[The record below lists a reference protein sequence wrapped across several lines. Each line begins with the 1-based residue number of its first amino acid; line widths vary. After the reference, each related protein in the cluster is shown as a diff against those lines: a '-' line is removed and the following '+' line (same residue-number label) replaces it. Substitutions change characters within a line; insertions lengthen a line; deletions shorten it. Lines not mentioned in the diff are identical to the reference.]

1 MPKLTSEPATSAKQT
16 RRAAVL
22 SKDTAGGSAPTS
34 LHSLPMHDPLAT
46 DQEVRLLV
54 RRAQE
59 GDDEAFAELYAQYF
73 PSIYRYSAF
82 RLPTAIAEDV
92 TADVFVKAWEK
103 LHTYKAHKDVP
114 FAAWLFRIARHTVID
129 VYRKDRSFE
138 EVPET
143 LADTD
148 AFNRPEHRTEQ
159 KELLQTVRR
168 ALDQLPSRYRE
179 ILMLSYMG
187 NLSHS
192 EIARVLRLTEGAVRI
207 LKLRALRK
215 LETLLPPGINR

>member
-1 MPKLTSEPATSAKQT
+1 MKQT
-16 RRAAVL
+16 RRAVVL
-22 SKDTAGGSAPTS
+22 SKDDTQDVTASSS
-34 LHSLPMHDPLAT
+34 LHLHSMQDPIAT
-46 DQEVRLLV
+46 DQHVRTLV

-59 GDDEAFAELYAQYF
+59 GDDEAFAELYAHFF

-82 RLPTAIAEDV
+82 RLPAALAEDV

-129 VYRKDRSFE
+129 VYRKDRAFD

-148 AFNRPEHRTEQ
+148 EYNRAEHRTEQ
-159 KELLQTVRR
+159 KELLRTVRR
-168 ALDQLPSRYRE
+168 ALDQLPGRYRE

-187 NLSHS
+187 DLSHS

-215 LETLLPPGINR
+215 LEGFLSPEIGDNPRNM